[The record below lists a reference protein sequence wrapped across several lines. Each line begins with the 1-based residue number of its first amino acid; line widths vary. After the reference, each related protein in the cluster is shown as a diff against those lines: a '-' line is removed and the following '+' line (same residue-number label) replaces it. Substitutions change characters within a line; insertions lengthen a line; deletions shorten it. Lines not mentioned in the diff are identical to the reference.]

1 MRKKVFKLRMYVH
14 MSLRYTFRSEKK
26 RHIYLFGKRSTTV
39 RELKEY
45 IRNNHR
51 GVQNIFILK
60 INSEKELDD
69 SILLSRG
76 SNVMVKRTISDFEL
90 EKNKKTISNP
100 RSEIVLARQVD
111 LEARKKRK
119 HVQNEQSLPTLKKNR
134 GIPKRF
140 LVNYSAEISKDAE
153 HLKEH
158 CPNVK
163 LTVRGDA
170 QLKIS

>member
-1 MRKKVFKLRMYVH
+1 
-14 MSLRYTFRSEKK
+14 
-26 RHIYLFGKRSTTV
+26 V

-60 INSEKELDD
+60 INSEKKLDD

-76 SNVMVKRTISDFEL
+76 SNVMVKRTISEFEL
-90 EKNKKTISNP
+90 VVQQPTQTEKNEKTISNP
-100 RSEIVLARQVD
+100 KTLSEIAEKARQVD
-111 LEARKKRK
+111 LNSRARKKRK
-119 HVQNEQSLPTLKKNR
+119 HVQNEQSLPAPKKNR

-140 LVNYSAEISKDAE
+140 LVNYSVEISKDAE